1 VKGFPTVK
9 LFPRGKEQ
17 ASILFEHP
25 DRSASAFFYFATRRV
40 PHKNKKLYTV
50 EDIEPWAN
58 DKIDQ
63 TRVLLLSKAK
73 DIPLMWKVL
82 ANKYR
87 DDFAFANH
95 RDRKGKSSEALGY
108 NAGSQKE
115 SKILVYPEGSA
126 KPSLFEGTCFY
137 FFSTL
142 EFVFKYLCRSAE
154 I

>member
-1 VKGFPTVK
+1 MYIHHYFPA
-9 LFPRGKEQ
+9 LC
-17 ASILFEHP
+17 
-25 DRSASAFFYFATRRV
+25 FFLTNAQ
-40 PHKNKKLYTV
+40 
-50 EDIEPWAN
+50 
-58 DKIDQ
+58 KIGQ

-87 DDFAFANH
+87 DNFAFANH

-108 NAGSQKE
+108 DAGTQKE
-115 SKILVYPEGSA
+115 SKILVYPVGLA
-126 KPSLFEGTCFY
+126 KPSLFEGTCF

-142 EFVFKYLCRSAE
+142 LNFQYLCRSAE